1 MMNSKFTLTFIALF
15 CIFSFSISA
24 ESNQLGSAPISKK
37 PITITKEET
46 KSRSTQIDILNRN
59 AVVQFYKSNYI
70 PYGKVKNSW
79 TGSTKSCKIGS
90 NSKEYDEATLQN
102 LKYYRSMAGVPSDI
116 RFEEKYNKFARA
128 AALMMEAQNGLSHN
142 PPVSWQCYSKEGREG
157 AGSSNLCLGCVGP
170 DAIDAYITDS
180 GVIGVGHRIWALHPN
195 QKAFG
200 TGSSKRAHALYVF
213 GEWRKSEESSQIK
226 NVSWP
231 PKGFVPYKFGYRPD
245 YPWSYQAFGSGT
257 NHKEAKV
264 KMLINGRSIALDQ
277 ESGDSGILVWYP
289 RGLPK
294 PNKENDYNKL
304 TQDVS
309 VDVEISNL
317 LIEGKVQNIKY
328 TVIFINPDLEELS
341 ASNTT
346 INTNTTSQDNNII
359 NNSTSTISNSD
370 SSETNTADYNKEVSS
385 SLLSSAYEGN
395 NKKVLEALNKGA
407 DPNFSHQGWTA
418 LMYASYFGYEEIVI
432 SLLKYKADVSIEL
445 NGWNALGLADHK
457 KHTNI
462 VKLLQ
467 AKTTNRS
474 LLIKNKEKPPIKTV
488 PAP

>member
-24 ESNQLGSAPISKK
+24 ESNQLGSAPKSRK
-37 PITITKEET
+37 PIAITKEET

-59 AVVQFYKSNYI
+59 AVVKFYKSNYI

-79 TGSTKSCKIGS
+79 TGNTKSCKIGS

-200 TGSSKRAHALYVF
+200 TGSTKRAHALYVF

-328 TVIFINPDLEELS
+328 TVIFINPESEEF
-341 ASNTT
+341 TT
-346 INTNTTSQDNNII
+346 ADT
-359 NNSTSTISNSD
+359 NSTQ
-370 SSETNTADYNKEVSS
+370 YNKEMSS
-385 SLLSSAYEGN
+385 SLLSSAYEGD
-395 NKKVLEALNKGA
+395 NKKVLEALSKGA
-407 DPNFSHQGWTA
+407 DPNISHKGWTA
-418 LMYASYFGYEEIVI
+418 LMYASYFGYEEIVV

-445 NGWNALGLADHK
+445 NGWTALGLAESK

-462 VKLLQ
+462 VNLLQ

-474 LLIKNKEKPPIKTV
+474 LPIGNKKKPLIQTV

>member
-1 MMNSKFTLTFIALF
+1 MNSKFALAFIALF
-15 CIFSFSISA
+15 FIFNFSISA
-24 ESNQLGSAPISKK
+24 ESSQLGSAPKSRKPFSISK
-37 PITITKEET
+37 EDT
-46 KSRSTQIDILNRN
+46 KSRSIQIDIQNRS
-59 AVVQFYKSNYI
+59 AVAEFYKSSYI
-70 PYGKVKNSW
+70 PYGKIKNSW
-79 TGSTKSCKIGS
+79 TGNTKSCKIGS

-102 LKYYRSMAGVPSDI
+102 LKYYRAMAGVPSDI
-116 RFEEKYNKFARA
+116 RFEEKYNKLARA
-128 AALMMEAQNGLSHN
+128 AALMMEAKNSLSHN
-142 PPVSWQCYSKEGREG
+142 PSLSWPCYSKEGRDG

-170 DAIDAYITDS
+170 DAIDAYVTDS
-180 GVIGVGHRIWALHPN
+180 GVIGLGHRIWALHPN

-231 PKGFVPYKFGYRPD
+231 PKGFVPFKFGYRPD

-289 RGLPK
+289 TGLPQ
-294 PNKENDYNKL
+294 PSKENDYNKL
-304 TQDVS
+304 KQDVS
-309 VDVEISNL
+309 VEVEISNL
-317 LIEGKVQNIKY
+317 LIEGKIQNIKY
-328 TVIFINPDLEELS
+328 IVTFINPESEEF
-341 ASNTT
+341 TT
-346 INTNTTSQDNNII
+346 ADTNTNTNTNTNSNSNS
-359 NNSTSTISNSD
+359 NSTQ
-370 SSETNTADYNKEVSS
+370 YNKEMSS
-385 SLLSSAYEGN
+385 SLLSSAYEGD
-395 NKKVLEALNKGA
+395 NKKVLEALSKGA
-407 DPNFSHQGWTA
+407 DPNISHKGWTA
-418 LMYASYFGYEEIVI
+418 LMYASYFGYEEIVV

-445 NGWNALGLADHK
+445 NGWTALGLAESK

-462 VKLLQ
+462 VNLLQ

-474 LLIKNKEKPPIKTV
+474 FPIGNKKKPLIQTV